1 MAHALN
7 PLVGTG
13 GVRRVHA
20 TKLNRGATPP
30 VLIQNPAVPFF
41 DPYNHDFSNSN
52 AVADCQAGTSFAG
65 GWTALHAAAGA
76 TLAGPHGKEREV
88 KGDLD
93 EMRFLLAGR
102 GHHVPPEISFPHTS
116 SPQVDVNAAMTKS
129 KYTPLHVA
137 VRSGHI
143 EALELLLEHS
153 ALCDAADSLGRTPLH
168 HAAELGHADCLGQLL
183 DAGSAGELGL
193 LKVRVIGADLVTV
206 NGEEFSPRHRQGME
220 LWVEVEVE
228 QRPPIVHP
236 TLKTSVQVDVDNLHW
251 NNTLTFRCCHRDAKV
266 TLRLMYRHA
275 GLTKKE
281 KDLIL
286 GSFSC
291 TLPAAL
297 AVAGPDRAQ
306 RDEPAVV
313 VLESFN
319 KTKER
324 ERREAQRAARGA
336 QARAGGDFGRAGS
349 SDRLERRS
357 SGSAFHRKK
366 SGASTTSDSDR
377 KSGRD
382 DRVKT
387 GLKLRGAVGAVIAA
401 NRLARSQEMDE
412 EDEDGDTITMTAE
425 FHPLINVRDVTG
437 RSALMLGSLSVLLL
451 AASHSLTRCCNPV
464 VPCIMLVTRRPAT
477 SHPRETHVECA
488 QARRLGR
495 CHAWSCCCVQPPT
508 RP

>member
-1 MAHALN
+1 
-7 PLVGTG
+7 
-13 GVRRVHA
+13 
-20 TKLNRGATPP
+20 
-30 VLIQNPAVPFF
+30 
-41 DPYNHDFSNSN
+41 
-52 AVADCQAGTSFAG
+52 
-65 GWTALHAAAGA
+65 
-76 TLAGPHGKEREV
+76 
-88 KGDLD
+88 
-93 EMRFLLAGR
+93 
-102 GHHVPPEISFPHTS
+102 
-116 SPQVDVNAAMTKS
+116 
-129 KYTPLHVA
+129 
-137 VRSGHI
+137 
-143 EALELLLEHS
+143 
-153 ALCDAADSLGRTPLH
+153 
-168 HAAELGHADCLGQLL
+168 
-183 DAGSAGELGL
+183 
-193 LKVRVIGADLVTV
+193 
-206 NGEEFSPRHRQGME
+206 
-220 LWVEVEVE
+220 
-228 QRPPIVHP
+228 
-236 TLKTSVQVDVDNLHW
+236 
-251 NNTLTFRCCHRDAKV
+251 
-266 TLRLMYRHA
+266 MYRHA

-336 QARAGGDFGRAGS
+336 QAHAGGDFGRAGS
-349 SDRLERRS
+349 SDRWERRS

-387 GLKLRGAVGAVIAA
+387 GLKLRGAIGAVIAA